1 MRKYETVFV
10 LHPDQPES
18 ELEARVEKIA
28 AIVAEHGG
36 EITER
41 NHWGIRQLAY
51 PIQHETRGNYMH
63 LRFRCD
69 GQAIARL
76 DTELRL
82 DHLVLRHLIVQDEEW
97 RERNEAHRARR
108 QQAAGTAPV
117 ETPAAAA
124 SAPEDPAPATTAGPA
139 AAESAS
145 DTPAGEGNAA
155 DAAPETP
162 SDNASESE

>member
-18 ELEARVEKIA
+18 ELEARVQKIG

-41 NHWGIRQLAY
+41 NHWGVRQLAY

-69 GQAIARL
+69 GQAIAKL

-82 DHLVLRHLIVQDEEW
+82 DHMVLRHLIVQDEEW

-108 QQAAGTAPV
+108 QAQTAAPV
-117 ETPAAAA
+117 
-124 SAPEDPAPATTAGPA
+124 APTA
-139 AAESAS
+139 
-145 DTPAGEGNAA
+145 AA
-155 DAAPETP
+155 DAAPAAPAEAPAPAAETAAPEPSPEAADTP